1 MTACLVLAY
10 NEENHIE
17 ETLTSV
23 SLLFDLIIVVNDG
36 STDKTIQKIN
46 DLSFK
51 NINLI
56 NNEKNLGAGKSLLIG
71 IKEFLNSDESHLIKI
86 DGDNQFK
93 KHDIERLIDLSHE
106 GYDFIKCDRFWEKG
120 IEGKI
125 PTIRYVGNALATL
138 MIKIATGN
146 WKLNDPL
153 NGLFMFSRNSIK
165 SFSLPKIFNK
175 YGYPFF
181 INTYMSRQIVLNNLK
196 VGQINNT
203 VKYSDEKSALRPT
216 IMFVKLLYF
225 SIYSFCKK
233 IKVKFQYSNLQISAL
248 FDLLFLLFTSF
259 TLYSGVKLLLINLEY
274 SKGSKA
280 SWLFLTILLFLISS
294 FCFSYSQ
301 RNEIKIFK
309 DKFFIL

>member
-106 GYDFIKCDRFWEKG
+106 GYDFIN
-120 IEGKI
+120 
-125 PTIRYVGNALATL
+125 V
-138 MIKIATGN
+138 
-146 WKLNDPL
+146 
-153 NGLFMFSRNSIK
+153 
-165 SFSLPKIFNK
+165 
-175 YGYPFF
+175 
-181 INTYMSRQIVLNNLK
+181 IVLGK
-196 VGQINNT
+196 R
-203 VKYSDEKSALRPT
+203 Y
-216 IMFVKLLYF
+216 
-225 SIYSFCKK
+225 
-233 IKVKFQYSNLQISAL
+233 
-248 FDLLFLLFTSF
+248 
-259 TLYSGVKLLLINLEY
+259 
-274 SKGSKA
+274 
-280 SWLFLTILLFLISS
+280 
-294 FCFSYSQ
+294 
-301 RNEIKIFK
+301 
-309 DKFFIL
+309 